1 METFGDR
8 KEVYWCGSRNMA
20 GEAVCRDNQT
30 CKNYTFVFTVYI
42 EKTVVLTG
50 VKWGVYSITVYY
62 SFEGYCR
69 AV

>member
-1 METFGDR
+1 MIEKR
-8 KEVYWCGSRNMA
+8 YVCWCGSRNMA

-42 EKTVVLTG
+42 EKTVG